1 MHRVG
6 RSWGVMEETG
16 GMNVPH
22 VTSEEMSTGFS
33 IPDPL
38 HVPLSSNGDSDGSS
52 HGELLGVTSEE
63 QQEVFLFYTGHFTV
77 AFGSKYSEAILAGS
91 MFCKSSTFH
100 PVMGTWIHFSS
111 GLLGAVEAWVSAMPV
126 SCESTHR

>member
-1 MHRVG
+1 MRRVG
-6 RSWGVMEETG
+6 RSWGVMEETV

-38 HVPLSSNGDSDGSS
+38 HVPLSSNGDSEGPS

-91 MFCKSSTFH
+91 MFCTQVHHVPPCDGHLDSLFLWA
-100 PVMGTWIHFSS
+100 VGSS
-111 GLLGAVEAWVSAMPV
+111 GGLGICNASQL
-126 SCESTHR
+126 